1 MYNEDQREML
11 VDGIFNIL
19 GNTGFTHLDEVFQE
33 PKKLIRAYFK
43 TDKDERDIVRNA
55 ALSILRD
62 RKFMKIIFGKDR
74 KDIQQYA
81 EEESKKDKERQK
93 GKNKDKDKHKDKNK
107 DKNKG
112 KTDGETLGMA
122 ADNAME
128 EELAFVY
135 KPEY

>member
-1 MYNEDQREML
+1 MYSEDQREML
-11 VDGIFNIL
+11 VDGVFNIL
-19 GNTGFTHLDEVFQE
+19 GNTGFTELDDVIKE

-93 GKNKDKDKHKDKNK
+93 NKDKDKHKHKE
-107 DKNKG
+107 
-112 KTDGETLGMA
+112 DGATLGMA